1 MVLPN
6 AAKLKAG
13 CADMEMMLW
22 NAALSAIVAVMG
34 FLLKGKFDELDRL
47 SILLNKTREEVAR
60 DHITRSEFRADM
72 QQLLDRF
79 DRLERK
85 IDNLKGTHAHHE

>member
-1 MVLPN
+1 
-6 AAKLKAG
+6 
-13 CADMEMMLW
+13 MEMMVW
-22 NAALSAIVAVMG
+22 NVVLTAVVALLG
-34 FLLKGKFDELDRL
+34 FMIREKFAELGRI

-79 DRLERK
+79 DRIERK
-85 IDNLKGTHAHHE
+85 IDAIRAHDAAGK

>member
-1 MVLPN
+1 
-6 AAKLKAG
+6 
-13 CADMEMMLW
+13 MMLW

-85 IDNLKGTHAHHE
+85 IDNLRGGQGSYE

>member
-1 MVLPN
+1 M
-6 AAKLKAG
+6 
-13 CADMEMMLW
+13 DISLW
-22 NAALSAIVAVMG
+22 NAALSFVSAMILFWVK
-34 FLLKGKFDELDRL
+34 LSTDEVKRI
-47 SILLNKTREEVAR
+47 SILLNRTREEVAR

-85 IDNLKGTHAHHE
+85 IDNLRVSNAKHE

>member
-1 MVLPN
+1 
-6 AAKLKAG
+6 
-13 CADMEMMLW
+13 MEMMVW
-22 NAALSAIVAVMG
+22 NLVLTAIVAMLG
-34 FLLKGKFDELDRL
+34 FTLKEKFAEINRL
-47 SILLNKTREEVAR
+47 GILLNRTREEVAR

-85 IDNLKGTHAHHE
+85 IDNLRGSNAIQQ